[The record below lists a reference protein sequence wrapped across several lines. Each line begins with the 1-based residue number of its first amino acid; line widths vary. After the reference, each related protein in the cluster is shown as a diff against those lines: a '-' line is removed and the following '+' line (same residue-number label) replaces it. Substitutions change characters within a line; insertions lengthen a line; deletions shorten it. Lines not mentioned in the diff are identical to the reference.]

1 MAARPAPARS
11 AAARRSNLTATCPAT
26 PGSHGTARAHP
37 LCPGQFFC
45 LPRQDGRS
53 PPGRRASPTLP
64 PLPNSIKQREHH
76 CRRMRIPLDEL
87 LFQATHASGPGGQ
100 GVNTSDSAAVLRW
113 HLWGSRALSPE
124 EKQRMAALC
133 RRWMTRE
140 GWVVIS
146 ASEWRSQQRNRLAAR
161 QRLEEMAER
170 AAVAPKARQKTRV
183 PPAQKRARREE
194 KRRRSLALKH
204 RRPDPTRHGQ
214 EGEGE

>member
-1 MAARPAPARS
+1 
-11 AAARRSNLTATCPAT
+11 
-26 PGSHGTARAHP
+26 
-37 LCPGQFFC
+37 
-45 LPRQDGRS
+45 
-53 PPGRRASPTLP
+53 
-64 PLPNSIKQREHH
+64 
-76 CRRMRIPLDEL
+76 MRIPLDEL

-100 GVNTSDSAAVLRW
+100 GVNTSDSAVVLRW

-214 EGEGE
+214 EGRGSSPAPRFLTKPDRRGMWGQWLAMT